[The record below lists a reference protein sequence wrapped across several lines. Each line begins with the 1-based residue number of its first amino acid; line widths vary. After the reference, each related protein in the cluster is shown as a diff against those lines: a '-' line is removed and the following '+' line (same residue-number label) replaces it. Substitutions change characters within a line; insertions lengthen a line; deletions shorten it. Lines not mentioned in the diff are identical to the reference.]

1 MKENIELESLKE
13 KKKCFV
19 IMPISDIEGYENG
32 HFSRVYEHLI
42 KPACLQAGFEPNR
55 ADKTDKANFIIVDIL
70 QQILDCEIA
79 ICDLSARNANVFYEL
94 GIRQAFNK
102 KTILIVDNDT
112 QMPFDISGIRAIPYD
127 KNLRIDNVEKCISK
141 ISACI
146 KETLAAKT
154 EDVNSLIQ
162 LLGIKPAR
170 ITNSIEL
177 SQDSSI
183 ILKAITDLSNK
194 LSYNKTYN
202 YPYSIIVENLFN
214 GSIQKNIE
222 IYDFYSIQETLN
234 DIYFL
239 IEDFVPPFTYLQSW
253 ILREKISKTNLVIY
267 EITKLIKASEIFKPN
282 TICQIVLLDK
292 SYNIEDSIRMF
303 KH

>member
-1 MKENIELESLKE
+1 
-13 KKKCFV
+13 
-19 IMPISDIEGYENG
+19 
-32 HFSRVYEHLI
+32 
-42 KPACLQAGFEPNR
+42 
-55 ADKTDKANFIIVDIL
+55 
-70 QQILDCEIA
+70 
-79 ICDLSARNANVFYEL
+79 
-94 GIRQAFNK
+94 
-102 KTILIVDNDT
+102 
-112 QMPFDISGIRAIPYD
+112 MPFDISGIRAIPYD

-141 ISACI
+141 IS
-146 KETLAAKT
+146 AAKT

-202 YPYSIIVENLFN
+202 YPYSIIVENLFK

-282 TICQIVLLDK
+282 TIWQIVPLDK